1 MLYHAV
7 IAFTFGVAAASFDY
21 SGRATLEDVT
31 KFFNTQEVIV
41 LYMRSY
47 SRKIGDYDPMCISNT
62 VKKLEGSLIRLYQR
76 YDYGTPSWHK
86 CISYGIYYNISKDPG
101 MDVAPVMQ
109 AQKTN
114 ELDCSRAA
122 PLENSKGLDT
132 LGFEGDFPHG
142 RKYIFQYY
150 DEREKCAVITFSDK
164 RCSIKCELHVWYQYF
179 LKDKSNCIREYKYL
193 CGKRHEYK
201 LYDKTFCGWGLPNI

>member
-132 LGFEGDFPHG
+132 LGFEGG
-142 RKYIFQYY
+142 
-150 DEREKCAVITFSDK
+150 
-164 RCSIKCELHVWYQYF
+164 SIKCELHVWYQYF